1 MPRVARPQDRQG
13 LKEPQQD
20 RSRRTLERMLDA
32 AVDLMNEGTFEKARV
47 TEVVRR
53 AGCSVGAFYARFSGK
68 EALFLAA
75 QDHFFGR
82 LEHVI
87 EGLTDARRWEGRTL
101 EYRVRGVLNEVLKM
115 FQKHA
120 GILGATSL
128 HLRSRNDV
136 ESLARGRKF
145 NRAAWSRIGSV
156 FLACRSEMS
165 HPDPD
170 QAVAV
175 ALSFTFSAMRERIVF
190 RKTELVPLQISNRAF
205 VEELIR
211 ACLSYLQVGPQRAPQ
226 ENARKKGRSR

>member
-1 MPRVARPQDRQG
+1 MPRVAKPQDRQG

-32 AVDLMNEGTFEKARV
+32 AVDLMDEGTFEKARV
-47 TEVVRR
+47 TEVVSR

-82 LEHVI
+82 LEDVI
-87 EGLTDARRWEGRTL
+87 EGLIDAERWKGRTL
-101 EYRVRGVLNEVLKM
+101 EYRVRGVLDEVRTI
-115 FQKHA
+115 FHKHA
-120 GILGATSL
+120 GILAATSL
-128 HLRSRNDV
+128 HLRSRNDA
-136 ESLARGRKF
+136 ESLARGRKL
-145 NRAAWSRIGSV
+145 NRTAWSRIGSV

-175 ALSFTFSAMRERIVF
+175 SLSFTFSAMRERIVF
-190 RKTELVPLQISNRAF
+190 GKTELVPLQISNRGF
-205 VEELIR
+205 VEELAR
-211 ACLSYLQVGPQRAPQ
+211 ACLAYLQVEPQ
-226 ENARKKGRSR
+226 EEPQKNASRKGKSR